1 MTFLRPCKFYPKSA
15 FEKLQKYFK
24 FRLKHKKIC
33 ENITVDSVAAVFED
47 DLVKY
52 MPLRDKDGRRILYV
66 HAGSKP
72 DILWVLFVKSKY
84 MVLVEKWNASKIS
97 THDIFRAMQLSLHAA
112 MAEPM
117 TQVIGFNSS

>member
-1 MTFLRPCKFYPKSA
+1 MTFPAEADVFLMTFLRPCKFYPKSA

-72 DILWVLFVKSKY
+72 GIL
-84 MVLVEKWNASKIS
+84 
-97 THDIFRAMQLSLHAA
+97 
-112 MAEPM
+112 
-117 TQVIGFNSS
+117 